1 MKHRRSFQQTSK
13 KSAFASLPSQLNKH
27 YDTYQKILKE
37 GMPRLSGTA
46 LKKRIQTI
54 ERLISISEYCYPE
67 VLIACERL
75 AHLRRVREF
84 HEKIRD
90 LEKKI
95 RSNTNIIQTLFSKTG
110 GWTEEDLRSKRKL
123 EADLAAENA
132 IEYRAPTRNDLINSH
147 GEPLINSHYLTSIIE
162 GLTKYLQCLKDALA
176 LEAEREKV
184 RKALVA
190 ARIEAKAE
198 EDRKRRAKREAVTAI
213 AARSKEISRMHARTV
228 RRKIQPDQID
238 ILQVCPYCASALD
251 QERSHADHIYPIA
264 LGGLSTISNM
274 VLVCD
279 TCNLSKRDLTLR
291 EFIARNT
298 HLNSESIIERL
309 TLLGKKF

>member
-1 MKHRRSFQQTSK
+1 MKHRRSFRQKSK
-13 KSAFASLPSQLNKH
+13 KNLFASAPSQLTKQ

-37 GMPRLSGTA
+37 GMPRLSGTV
-46 LKKRIQTI
+46 LKNRIQTV
-54 ERLISISEYCYPE
+54 ERLISISTYCYPE

-90 LEKKI
+90 LEEKI
-95 RSNTNIIQTLFSKTG
+95 RSNTNIIQALFSKTG
-110 GWTEEDLRSKRKL
+110 GWTEEDLHTKRKL
-123 EADLAAENA
+123 EADLAVEKAT
-132 IEYRAPTRNDLINSH
+132 EYRVPTQNDLINSH
-147 GEPLINSHYLTSIIE
+147 GEPLINRHYLASIIE
-162 GLTKYLQCLKDALA
+162 GLTDYLQCLQGALA
-176 LEAEREKV
+176 EEVEREKG
-184 RKALVA
+184 REALVA

-213 AARSKEISRMHARTV
+213 AARTQEKSRRYARTV
-228 RRKIQPDQID
+228 RRKIHPDQFD

-251 QERSHADHIYPIA
+251 SERSHADHIYPIA
-264 LGGLSTISNM
+264 LGGLSTTSNM
-274 VLVCD
+274 VFVCD

-298 HLNSESIIERL
+298 HLNSESIVERL